1 MHGKATRI
9 HHTSDRLLRGLPQ
22 EFQVGR
28 YHSLAI
34 DPTSLPS
41 VLRPTAWTD
50 DGTIMAIEHTEHPVF
65 GVQFHPESI
74 LTEFGY
80 CILSNFLS
88 SAGLSTAAIPISDL
102 A

>member
-1 MHGKATRI
+1 
-9 HHTSDRLLRGLPQ
+9 LLKGLPQ

-41 VLRPTAWTD
+41 VLRPTAWTH

-74 LTEFGY
+74 LTEHGY
-80 CILSNFLS
+80 SILSNFLS